1 MDNIKLFESFVSEE
15 DSNIYGSGEMT
26 SDSAASPKEL
36 ELKKGVVKTWIN
48 DYVIPFMD
56 YYAQDWNTV
65 EKDPKFKAFV
75 SKAKAWLR
83 KPSGI
88 PERSRFTDEIVGTYP
103 NSSIVYLTLYQPKE
117 IAALNKGKY
126 PIIASF
132 YEDLD

>member
-1 MDNIKLFESFVSEE
+1 MDHIKLFESFVSEE

-65 EKDPKFKAFV
+65 EKDPKFKTLVTNANNF
-75 SKAKAWLR
+75 LR
-83 KPSGI
+83 KSTGGALNGNI
-88 PERSRFTDEIVGTYP
+88 IRGVF
-103 NSSIVYLTLYQPKE
+103 YLTREASTHP
-117 IAALNKGKY
+117 ANRNDY
-126 PIIASF
+126 PLRASF
-132 YEDLD
+132 WKYLEDPEGNIK